1 MAEKREEEISNG
13 IMTVPFSLGSGLP
26 PTHPTQT
33 PPMQRKRRKRER
45 EERAEDRGGE
55 PFLSQSVERPSLA
68 RTEVFAEGE
77 RKIFYGARGKEK
89 QGGLYRGERKE
100 RVGGD
105 SILGERSTAEG
116 GRDIK
121 RDSPLGLETRDLAS
135 AASGRQKAEKRRR
148 EGPPCMSPP
157 TKEECD
163 PETLSVVMQSR
174 GDRSWPSKVSKKDE
188 VNK

>member
-1 MAEKREEEISNG
+1 MG
-13 IMTVPFSLGSGLP
+13 
-26 PTHPTQT
+26 Q
-33 PPMQRKRRKRER
+33 
-45 EERAEDRGGE
+45 EERRNKGDYIGGRG
-55 PFLSQSVERPSLA
+55 
-68 RTEVFAEGE
+68 
-77 RKIFYGARGKEK
+77 RK
-89 QGGLYRGERKE
+89 GL
-100 RVGGD
+100 VGNGD
-105 SILGERSTAEG
+105 SILGERSTAEE

-121 RDSPLGLETRDLAS
+121 RGSPLGLETRDLAA